1 VVLSRRD
8 NPWVR
13 EHSKKSQ
20 TPTIVKKWKDSF
32 PAPLAVLL
40 FHECDIIKIEAAYHC
55 DFIVLKVENGG
66 LTETW
71 IAFVYAYLE
80 VTRQLEGYVCVCVC
94 VNSTSGGE
102 RSLTTPAYQG
112 RLALVFLP
120 LGAAVNKIKSA
131 TLTLPNA

>member
-1 VVLSRRD
+1 MVLSRRD

-80 VTRQLEGYVCVCVC
+80 VTRQLEGYVCVCVLTRPPEEKDHWPIPPIEAGWH
-94 VNSTSGGE
+94 S
-102 RSLTTPAYQG
+102 SLSP
-112 RLALVFLP
+112 
-120 LGAAVNKIKSA
+120 
-131 TLTLPNA
+131 